1 MFCGINGVNLMT
13 PQPSSHLRQN
23 PIEPIGAR
31 GLLGGLVGESR
42 SIQQVYRQ
50 IEIVSHH
57 NFPVLIIGE
66 SGTGKE
72 LAARLIHDLAPCR
85 PRPFAPIDC
94 SALAPT
100 LIESELFGYVKG
112 AFTGAEHSRMGLLQA
127 ANGGTLFL
135 DEIGELPLHCQAKLM
150 RALQEREVRPVGGI
164 ERFHIDARVIAA
176 TNRNLELEVKAG
188 HFRQDL
194 YFRLNVLQINLP
206 ALRDH
211 KSDIPLLI
219 DSFLEKF
226 SGLRSSVRSVSE
238 EAMRCLLSYSWP
250 GNVRELENA
259 IEHALALCEGS
270 IAQVCDLPSSLQNAS
285 NWQTFPETTELLT
298 LYEIERRAIF
308 NALSK
313 TNGDKMAAAHLLH
326 IGKTTLYRKLKE
338 YAAIS
343 RCL

>member
-1 MFCGINGVNLMT
+1 MT
-13 PQPSSHLRQN
+13 PQPPSPLQLNSVELTGSRDRL
-23 PIEPIGAR
+23 G
-31 GLLGGLVGESR
+31 GLLGASR

-57 NFPVLIIGE
+57 NFPVLLIGE

-72 LAARLIHDLAPCR
+72 IAARLIHGLAACQ
-85 PRPFAPIDC
+85 PRPFSPVDC
-94 SALAPT
+94 GALAPT

-164 ERFHIDARVIAA
+164 ERIRIDARVIAA
-176 TNRNLELEVKAG
+176 TNRNLELEVKTG

-226 SGLRSSVRSVSE
+226 SDLQSSVRSVSE

-259 IEHALALCEGS
+259 IEHALALGEGS
-270 IAQVCDLPSSLQNAS
+270 IVQLCDLPSSLQKAS
-285 NWQTFPETTELLT
+285 SWQTFSETTELLT
-298 LYEIERRAIF
+298 LYEIERRAIL
-308 NALSK
+308 NALNK
-313 TNGDKMAAAHLLH
+313 TKGDRMAAAHLLH

-338 YAAIS
+338 YAAIG